1 MSILYRKLLGYQ
13 GANKKQPI
21 YESMPGALVTQAFII
36 CCKCNEA
43 ISSTMGPR
51 SDAWC
56 IECTENKI
64 VADAK
69 AKKEAEEAK
78 KKLAKIKAAIEKQ
91 WEEDEAKRKA
101 DTDGQ
106 E

>member
-1 MSILYRKLLGYQ
+1 MYRKLLGYQ
-13 GANKKQPI
+13 GADKKQPI
-21 YESMPGALVTQAFII
+21 YEAMPGALVTQAFII
-36 CCKCNEA
+36 CCECNGI
-43 ISSTMGPR
+43 ISGTMGPR

-56 IECTENKI
+56 VECTENKI

-78 KKLAKIKAAIEKQ
+78 KKLAKIKAAMEKQ
-91 WEEDEAKRKA
+91 REEDEAKRKA
-101 DTDGQ
+101 EADADGQ